1 MITKENL
8 KELLISLGF
17 TAEGGILINT
27 FVKKF
32 PKSGVSLSV
41 DFDQEKIIYPEG
53 IESDRDTTKNFSHNE
68 NFVVLECVFNLLNQ
82 GYRPEHIVL
91 EPSTPGG
98 REDGNYYCDIL
109 VKDNDGRPF
118 MLIECKTTGDDKDE
132 FVKAWKKTLNDGDQ
146 LFRYYNSYR
155 QAQYICLYTSDFI
168 DGKIK
173 PDYRLIKMT
182 DNDEQI
188 SSESGTRSYSD
199 VTIDGGDYREYF
211 NVWKETYELDYLA
224 SGVFENEK
232 SRPFEIG
239 KNAYSVRNDLRSVD
253 SEEIKKKYNEFAVIL
268 RQHNVGSH
276 ENAFD
281 KLVNLFLAKVVD
293 ETNNPEDLHF
303 YWKGTAYDDDFSLQD
318 RLLRLYRDGMKKFLG
333 EEVTYIEN
341 SEIDKAFRWVVNDID
356 ATKKT
361 IKEYFRAL
369 KFFSDND
376 FAFISVHNERLFR
389 QNAVVL
395 RKILNH
401 LHNLPKHNGI
411 LSK

>member
-8 KELLISLGF
+8 KEVLIALGF
-17 TAEGGILINT
+17 TAEGGIFINSL
-27 FVKKF
+27 VKKF
-32 PKSGVSLSV
+32 PKSGASISV
-41 DFDQEKIIYPEG
+41 DFDHEKIIYPEG
-53 IESDRDTTKNFSHNE
+53 IEADRDTTKNFSHNE
-68 NFVVLECVFNLLNQ
+68 NFVVIECVCNLLNQ

-118 MLIECKTTGDDKDE
+118 VLIECKTTGDDKDE
-132 FVKAWKKTLNDGDQ
+132 FAKAWKKTLNDGDQ

-155 QAQYICLYTSDFI
+155 QAQYICLYTSDFVE
-168 DGKIK
+168 GKIK
-173 PDYRLIKMT
+173 PDYRLVKMT

-188 SSESGTRSYSD
+188 LSESDTRSYSD

-211 NVWKETYELDYLA
+211 DVWKETYELDYLA

-239 KNAYSVRNDLRSVD
+239 KNAYSVKNDLRSVD

-293 ETNNPEDLHF
+293 ETNNP
-303 YWKGTAYDDDFSLQD
+303 DDFIGRVQHMTMTFHY
-318 RLLRLYRDGMKKFLG
+318 RTGYRDFT
-333 EEVTYIEN
+333 VTE
-341 SEIDKAFRWVVNDID
+341 
-356 ATKKT
+356 
-361 IKEYFRAL
+361 
-369 KFFSDND
+369 
-376 FAFISVHNERLFR
+376 
-389 QNAVVL
+389 
-395 RKILNH
+395 
-401 LHNLPKHNGI
+401 
-411 LSK
+411 